1 MLEIASQITIC
12 LLLAALIGFVMGFI
26 IGRGSRKKI
35 QPNTPEGK
43 TVEKTETT
51 KKSASIEEDVETLID
66 TMTEESSDK
75 VEIPTNAAIEKA
87 TDTLEAVEAQD
98 EGVKPE
104 LLTAPKEGKK
114 DALTQIKGIGPKVE
128 KQLNAV
134 GIYHFEQIANWSEE
148 NIKWLE
154 KNTTFAHRAKK
165 DLWIDQAKALV

>member
-26 IGRGSRKKI
+26 IGRGSRKKV
-35 QPNTPEGK
+35 QPNTPESK
-43 TVEKTETT
+43 TVEKTETV
-51 KKSASIEEDVETLID
+51 KKAASIEEVETLID
-66 TMTEESSDK
+66 TMPEESSDE
-75 VEIPTNAAIEKA
+75 VEIPTTAVIEKVTEA
-87 TDTLEAVEAQD
+87 LEAVEAQD

-104 LLTAPKEGKK
+104 LLAVPKEGKK
-114 DALTQIKGIGPKVE
+114 DVLTQIKGIGPKVE
-128 KQLNAV
+128 EQLNEA

-165 DLWIDQAKALV
+165 DLWINQAKALV